1 MRNNK
6 KAFTLVEM
14 LVAMAVSAIII
25 AATYASYQL
34 VQQQFK
40 KNADVTELH
49 SSGRAIV
56 QLLEREIRMAGYEF
70 RDNKGLMTYGA
81 ISSPIIITDS
91 GDKCC
96 DEVTIIYDEVEDT
109 VNAQGVVTSSTV
121 ERIKVRFFTRAHS
134 SSNKGS
140 RFRLYRQETVL
151 GRNNAIVSN
160 PSPGGAQIMA
170 DYVEDFQ
177 LNNTSGFAN
186 LYATEDNLLHVYDTI
201 SLKFLRT
208 INLGSANTS
217 AGSIAI
223 GSNGLVYSAVRNGG
237 TWNQI
242 KIINPKTGSI
252 TSMASPGGANR
263 WASGVGMGPDG
274 YLYINTTGA
283 EVDVYDMKTKALIRT
298 ITPNQQVKDLLDVMV
313 STSSNGVRCQAR
325 AADPG
330 IFCSSQ
336 AIFLTSAKNTLYK
349 TIQFGSGD
357 ILYAASGANG
367 ADIDV
372 YNTTSKTLVGTIT
385 GGGGRQS
392 YGLVAASSIKTLS
405 TVNLTLGLRSKNPY
419 GKARKYKKKTYLDG
433 NFNFDVTDSFKHDT
447 FSSTISV
454 RNL

>member
-1 MRNNK
+1 
-6 KAFTLVEM
+6 
-14 LVAMAVSAIII
+14 
-25 AATYASYQL
+25 
-34 VQQQFK
+34 
-40 KNADVTELH
+40 
-49 SSGRAIV
+49 
-56 QLLEREIRMAGYEF
+56 
-70 RDNKGLMTYGA
+70 
-81 ISSPIIITDS
+81 
-91 GDKCC
+91 
-96 DEVTIIYDEVEDT
+96 
-109 VNAQGVVTSSTV
+109 
-121 ERIKVRFFTRAHS
+121 
-134 SSNKGS
+134 
-140 RFRLYRQETVL
+140 
-151 GRNNAIVSN
+151 
-160 PSPGGAQIMA
+160 
-170 DYVEDFQ
+170 
-177 LNNTSGFAN
+177 
-186 LYATEDNLLHVYDTI
+186 
-201 SLKFLRT
+201 
-208 INLGSANTS
+208 
-217 AGSIAI
+217 
-223 GSNGLVYSAVRNGG
+223 
-237 TWNQI
+237 
-242 KIINPKTGSI
+242 
-252 TSMASPGGANR
+252 
-263 WASGVGMGPDG
+263 
-274 YLYINTTGA
+274 
-283 EVDVYDMKTKALIRT
+283 VDVYDMKTKALIRT

-392 YGLVAASSIKTLS
+392 YGLAAASSIKTLS

>member
-40 KNADVTELH
+40 KNADITELH

-186 LYATEDNLLHVYDTI
+186 LYATEDNLLHLYDTI

-313 STSSNGVRCQAR
+313 SSSSNGVRCQAR

-330 IFCSSQ
+330 IYCSSQ
-336 AIFLTSAKNTLYK
+336 AILLTSAKNTRYR

-357 ILYAASGANG
+357 ILYASSGANN

-372 YNTTSKTLVGTIT
+372 YNTTSKTLVGTIS
-385 GGGGRQS
+385 GSGRKS
-392 YGLVAASSIKTLS
+392 FGLVAASSIKTLS

>member
-14 LVAMAVSAIII
+14 LVALAVSAVIIS
-25 AATYASYQL
+25 ATYASYQL

-40 KNADVTELH
+40 KNADITELH

-91 GDKCC
+91 GNKCC

-186 LYATEDNLLHVYDTI
+186 LYATEDNLLHLYDTI

-313 STSSNGVRCQAR
+313 SSSSNGVRCQAR

-330 IFCSSQ
+330 IYCSSQ
-336 AIFLTSAKNTLYK
+336 AILLTSAKNTRYR

-357 ILYAASGANG
+357 ILYASSGANN

>member
-14 LVAMAVSAIII
+14 LVALAVSAVIIS
-25 AATYASYQL
+25 ATYASYQL
-34 VQQQFK
+34 VQQQYK
-40 KNADVTELH
+40 KNADITELH
-49 SSGRAIV
+49 SSGRAIM

-70 RDNKGLMTYGA
+70 RDKNGLMTYGA
-81 ISSPIIITDS
+81 ITSPIIITDS
-91 GDKCC
+91 GNKCC

-109 VNAQGVVTSSTV
+109 LNAQGFVTSSTV
-121 ERIKVRFFTRAHS
+121 ERIKTRFFTKAHS
-134 SSNKGS
+134 SSNKGN

-151 GRNNAIVSN
+151 GRNNAMVSN

-186 LYATEDNLLHVYDTI
+186 LYATEDNLLHLYDTI

-223 GSNGLVYSAVRNGG
+223 GSNGLVYSAVRNGAI
-237 TWNQI
+237 WNQI

-313 STSSNGVRCQAR
+313 SSSSNGVRCQAR

-330 IFCSSQ
+330 IYCSSQ
-336 AIFLTSAKNTLYK
+336 AILLTSAKNTRYR

-357 ILYAASGANG
+357 ILYASSGANN

-372 YNTTSKTLVGTIT
+372 YNTTSKTLVGTIS
-385 GGGGRQS
+385 GSGRKS
-392 YGLVAASSIKTLS
+392 FGLVAASSIKTLS

>member
-186 LYATEDNLLHVYDTI
+186 LYATEDNLLHLYDTI

-313 STSSNGVRCQAR
+313 SSSSNGVRCQAR

-330 IFCSSQ
+330 IYCSSQ
-336 AIFLTSAKNTLYK
+336 AILLTSAKNTRYR

-357 ILYAASGANG
+357 ILYASSGANN

-372 YNTTSKTLVGTIT
+372 YNTTSKTLVGTIS
-385 GGGGRQS
+385 GSGRKS
-392 YGLVAASSIKTLS
+392 FGLVAASSIKTLS

>member
-14 LVAMAVSAIII
+14 LVAMAVSAVII

-40 KNADVTELH
+40 KNADITELH

-186 LYATEDNLLHVYDTI
+186 LYATEDNLLHLYDTI

-313 STSSNGVRCQAR
+313 SSSSNGVRCQAR

-330 IFCSSQ
+330 IYCSSQ
-336 AIFLTSAKNTLYK
+336 AILLTSAKNTRYR

-357 ILYAASGANG
+357 ILYASSGANN

-372 YNTTSKTLVGTIT
+372 YNTTSKTLVGTIS
-385 GGGGRQS
+385 GSGRKS
-392 YGLVAASSIKTLS
+392 FGLVAASSIKTLS

>member
-40 KNADVTELH
+40 KNADITELH

-186 LYATEDNLLHVYDTI
+186 LYASDGSKLHVYDTI

-298 ITPNQQVKDLLDVMV
+298 ITPNQQVKDFLDVMV

-330 IFCSSQ
+330 IYCSSQ
-336 AIFLTSAKNTLYK
+336 AILLTSAKNTRYR

-357 ILYAASGANG
+357 ILYASSGANN